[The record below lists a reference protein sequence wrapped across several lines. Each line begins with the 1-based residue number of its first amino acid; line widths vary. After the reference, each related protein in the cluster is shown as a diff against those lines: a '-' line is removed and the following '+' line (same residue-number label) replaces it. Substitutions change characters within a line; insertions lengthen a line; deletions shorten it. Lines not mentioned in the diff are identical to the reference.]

1 MESALSGF
9 QSALPGSS
17 HMEKVVGAFRVDM
30 AEPDSSKRSIRMLET
45 FVQRLPTG
53 LEQGTFYAL
62 DLGGTHFRVCKFVFC
77 PPSAPKRVRE
87 KSYTLPAELKR
98 GEAGDLFDFLAKC
111 VCEVAQTQV
120 LPRGATVESDELEEK
135 DGALPAE
142 GALRLGFTFSFPV
155 QQLSLNTGKLIVWT
169 KGWTVSGVE
178 GQEVGS
184 LLLQSLSKRLGR
196 NDSELVCLV
205 NDTVGTLAAGA
216 LCHGGDVKI
225 GLILGT
231 GTNAAFFNPQTGLVV
246 NTEWGAF
253 SNPLLPETAVDLEV
267 DRASPHPG
275 QQRFEKLISGYYL
288 GEILRVCL
296 HHQGWLGNSGKFVW
310 DSKVLSDVES
320 DSSSDLRRVGD
331 ICRAFGKCDST
342 RKERVWFKQ
351 VCESITERAARL
363 TACAVTALVRKVG
376 HGDFPVKIAVD
387 GSLFE
392 YHTSFRSRLE
402 RALKQLRC
410 NCVLVL
416 AKDGSGL
423 GAALVAAAAA
433 SSN

>member
-1 MESALSGF
+1 
-9 QSALPGSS
+9 
-17 HMEKVVGAFRVDM
+17 MEKLVGAFQVDM

-62 DLGGTHFRVCKFVFC
+62 DLGGTHFRVCKFAFC

-87 KSYTLPAELKR
+87 KSYTLPVELKH
-98 GEAGDLFDFLAKC
+98 GQAEQLFDFLAQC
-111 VCEVAQTQV
+111 VCEVAQTT
-120 LPRGATVESDELEEK
+120 RGAESEEEK
-135 DGALPAE
+135 DGAPSSGE

-196 NDSELVCLV
+196 SDSELVCLV

-216 LCHGGDVKI
+216 LSHGGGDVQI

-231 GTNAAFFNPQTGLVV
+231 GTNAAFLDPQTGLVV

-253 SNPLLPETAVDLEV
+253 SSPLLPETAVDVEV

-296 HHQGWLGNSGKFVW
+296 HHQGWLGDSGEFVW

-320 DSSSDLRRVGD
+320 DSSSDLRKVGD
-331 ICRAFGKCDST
+331 VCRAFGKRDST

-351 VCESITERAARL
+351 VCEAIAERAARL
-363 TACAVTALVRKVG
+363 TACAVAALVRRVNHTDSPTKV
-376 HGDFPVKIAVD
+376 AVD

-392 YHTSFRSRLE
+392 FHASFRSRLE
-402 RALKQLRC
+402 RALKQLKC

-423 GAALVAAAAA
+423 GAALVAAAAG
-433 SSN
+433 SD